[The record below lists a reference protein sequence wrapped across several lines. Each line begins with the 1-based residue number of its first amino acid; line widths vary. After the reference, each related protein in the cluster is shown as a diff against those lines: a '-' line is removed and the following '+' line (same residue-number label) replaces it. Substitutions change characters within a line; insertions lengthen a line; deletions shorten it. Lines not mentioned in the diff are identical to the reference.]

1 MDKRP
6 DIDAD
11 AIAAERKY
19 LYRYALARVRD
30 PDLAED
36 VVQDAI
42 VAAMAASGS
51 FRSGA
56 SLRTWLIAIL
66 RNKIVDA
73 VRVRNRSVPLAAVTA
88 NEDAIDDEI
97 DRQFSPDGHWAPG
110 RAPTAWANP
119 EAAFESAEFWAIFER
134 CLEHVPPRTAEVFV
148 MREVLGENVAEICKI
163 LEISASN
170 CSVILFRARMRLKD
184 CLSANWFNRRTTDE
198 G

>member
-1 MDKRP
+1 MDERP

-11 AIAAERKY
+11 AIATERKY
-19 LYRYALARVRD
+19 LYRYALARLRD
-30 PDLAED
+30 PDLAQD

-73 VRVRNRSVPLAAVTA
+73 VRIRSRTVPLAPHAPD
-88 NEDAIDDEI
+88 EDAIDDEI
-97 DRQFSPDGHWAPG
+97 DRQFSPDGHWASG
-110 RAPTAWANP
+110 RVPMAWANP
-119 EAAFESAEFWAIFER
+119 EAAFESAEFWTVFER
-134 CLEHVPPRTAEVFV
+134 CLERVPGRTAEVFV
-148 MREVLGENVAEICKI
+148 MREVLGESVPEICKI

-170 CSVILFRARMRLKD
+170 CSVMLYRARMRLKD
-184 CLSANWFNRRTTDE
+184 CLSANWFSGGTADE
-198 G
+198 A